1 MDAIVKQ
8 LDEIESAA
16 ISIVKNAEAQKTALE
31 QEYQQKRID
40 FDEALEA
47 EIQEK
52 IRQIRSAAEHDL
64 QFKTDKNAQQK
75 PPAAVLEE
83 CYAANHTRWANEI
96 LARIT
101 EV

>member
-16 ISIVKNAEAQKTALE
+16 VSIVKNAEAQKAALA

-40 FDEALEA
+40 FDESLEA
-47 EIQEK
+47 EIQK
-52 IRQIRSAAEHDL
+52 TIRQIRSATE
-64 QFKTDKNAQQK
+64 QEAQSKAGRDAQK
-75 PPAAVLEE
+75 KSPAAELEE
-83 CYAANHTRWANEI
+83 CYAANHTRWAKEI
-96 LARIT
+96 FARIT

>member
-16 ISIVKNAEAQKTALE
+16 VSIVKNAEAQKAALA

-40 FDEALEA
+40 FDESLEA
-47 EIQEK
+47 EIQK
-52 IRQIRSAAEHDL
+52 TIRQIRSATE
-64 QFKTDKNAQQK
+64 QEAQSKSGRDAQK
-75 PPAAVLEE
+75 KSPAAELEE
-83 CYAANHTRWANEI
+83 CYAANHTRWAKEI
-96 LARIT
+96 FARIT

>member
-16 ISIVKNAEAQKTALE
+16 VSIVKNAEAQKAALA

-40 FDEALEA
+40 FDESLEA
-47 EIQEK
+47 EIQK
-52 IRQIRSAAEHDL
+52 TIRQIRSATE
-64 QFKTDKNAQQK
+64 QEAQSKAGRDAQK
-75 PPAAVLEE
+75 KSPAAELEE
-83 CYAANHTRWANEI
+83 CYSANHTRWAKEI
-96 LARIT
+96 FARIT